1 MWCSDGER
9 AKPVIEPLGNHRE
22 AWAWNPFCYEPDVP
36 CIHHYLV
43 TQVSDLVFHFTNH
56 QSFSEIR
63 HFLIR
68 RSVRTLKPYKSRQAS
83 VKYGEEIDRE
93 SELIKKIRSPI
104 SGYCNLSCSFEQ
116 IVSAWSKKWF
126 WSFVCLKVDNYAS
139 SDPISKVFNLLSHL
153 SQALMSNLFSQTSL
167 IFLTK
172 GLNMNYGRNFTFPT
186 LGCCFRTLQHLY
198 ER

>member
-1 MWCSDGER
+1 MLQENHHNLTQDLSNRCDLAMWCSDGER

-22 AWAWNPFCYEPDVP
+22 AWAWNPFCSEPNVP
-36 CIHHYLV
+36 CIYHYLV

-68 RSVRTLKPYKSRQAS
+68 RSVRILKPYKSRQR
-83 VKYGEEIDRE
+83 KTLWRGNQYRE

-104 SGYCNLSCSFEQ
+104 RRYCNLSCSFVQ
-116 IVSAWSKKWF
+116 IVSARSKKWF
-126 WSFVCLKVDNYAS
+126 WTFVCLKVDNHAS

-153 SQALMSNLFSQTSL
+153 SPRLLCPTCLVRQA
-167 IFLTK
+167 
-172 GLNMNYGRNFTFPT
+172 
-186 LGCCFRTLQHLY
+186 
-198 ER
+198 